1 MPAVYPASIMVL
13 PTTSKSMAS
22 MPSGTICHAARLP
35 HNSITKPSLIV
46 SPYIGGRDGFFD
58 FGGPLGGPEG
68 GPVGGLVGGP
78 EGGPEGGP
86 VGGLVGG
93 PEGGPEGGPDG
104 GPEGGAE
111 GGPLGGPDGGLVGG
125 LLDGC
130 DGGSVGGEERGALG
144 GRLGGVSATIGAWFA
159 TLSTVVGGV
168 GAGVTGGSVTV
179 SAGAWLTCFEN
190 ASKSVESVVGSFG
203 VGAAVGVVTGAES
216 SGSPDFCHG
225 GTLGASS
232 VFDSSIGALPTV
244 IAVAPPAEFSPK
256 YEVILIL
263 DASINPRSST
273 WPKSPRSLV
282 NASVNMPLPIELL
295 YTLPFSAWKVKSW
308 SNGPKSASTLGDRS
322 INVQLPFCNGNSKVN
337 FRVKPGPSELI
348 PCSDVTFFLLL
359 V

>member
-13 PTTSKSMAS
+13 PTISKSMAS
-22 MPSGTICHAARLP
+22 IPSGTICHAARLP

-68 GPVGGLVGGP
+68 GPVGGLVGGAEGGP
-78 EGGPEGGP
+78 DGGPDGGPEGGP
-86 VGGLVGG
+86 VGGPV
-93 PEGGPEGGPDG
+93 GGPDG
-104 GPEGGAE
+104 GA
-111 GGPLGGPDGGLVGG
+111 LGGPVGGLVGG

-130 DGGSVGGEERGALG
+130 DGGSVGGEELGALG

-168 GAGVTGGSVTV
+168 GAGVVGGSVTV
-179 SAGAWLTCFEN
+179 STGAWLTCFEN
-190 ASKSVESVVGSFG
+190 ASKSVESVVGSVG
-203 VGAAVGVVTGAES
+203 VGASVGVVTGAES

-232 VFDSSIGALPTV
+232 LFDSSTGALPTV

-273 WPKSPRSLV
+273 
-282 NASVNMPLPIELL
+282 
-295 YTLPFSAWKVKSW
+295 
-308 SNGPKSASTLGDRS
+308 
-322 INVQLPFCNGNSKVN
+322 
-337 FRVKPGPSELI
+337 
-348 PCSDVTFFLLL
+348 
-359 V
+359 